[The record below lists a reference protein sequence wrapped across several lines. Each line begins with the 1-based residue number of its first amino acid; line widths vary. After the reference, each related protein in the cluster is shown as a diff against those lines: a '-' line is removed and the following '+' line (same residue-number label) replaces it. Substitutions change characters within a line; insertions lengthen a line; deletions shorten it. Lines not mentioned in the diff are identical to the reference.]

1 MKTIKNFFNTVV
13 EKMSFKIAILATL
26 NFIFW
31 LWLIDYSP
39 IGVAGLLKVTNGV
52 SILDFETRYS
62 ASFAYDWLTSM
73 GEAGRAF
80 HLFKIM
86 PLDIFYPASFMLLQF
101 CWMGYFLKKITK
113 SESIF
118 RLLPIL
124 AIIYM
129 LLDWTENIG
138 ITAMLINFPNEL
150 PVVAVTTGIITSV
163 KLTVVATSLGVIGL
177 TVLLTIIRLFVK
189 KRITR

>member
-13 EKMSFKIAILATL
+13 EKMSFKVAILVTI
-26 NFIFW
+26 NFLFW

-39 IGVAGLLKVTNGV
+39 IGVAGLLKITKGV

-62 ASFAYDWLTSM
+62 ADFAYNFLASM

-80 HLFKIM
+80 HLIKIM
-86 PLDIFYPASFMLLQF
+86 PLDIFFPASFMLLQF
-101 CWMGYFLKKITK
+101 CWMSYFLKKITK
-113 SESIF
+113 KESSF

-138 ITAMLINFPNEL
+138 ITAMLITFPKRL
-150 PVVAVTTGIITSV
+150 PVVAVTTGIITSI

-177 TVLLTIIRLFVK
+177 AVLISIIHWIKSKLC
-189 KRITR
+189 